1 MGKEKE
7 RLRVGSLNPEYRALQ
22 KMFLSSKLDF
32 VLRMLKR
39 GYIILMYHSTP
50 VSASWVYDVGKNYFK
65 EQIEYVSNNYNVL
78 SISSI
83 VERMRR
89 GEKLNKTIFG
99 ITFDDGYENNYK
111 VAYPLL
117 VKYDIP
123 ATIFPCTLYITEDG
137 SYKSTIGEQMLS
149 WPEIEEME
157 KSGLITV
164 GSHSHTH
171 PNLTSISKEEVIN
184 EIETSKRIFQDKL
197 SVEVELFSVP
207 GGYINDD
214 VKEIIKSR
222 GFKAILTSK
231 SSINPANQSPY
242 DIGRMCIRIRNQELP
257 SFAFKILGIE
267 DKISKIT
274 GM

>member
-1 MGKEKE
+1 
-7 RLRVGSLNPEYRALQ
+7 
-22 KMFLSSKLDF
+22 
-32 VLRMLKR
+32 MLKK

-50 VSASWVYDVGKNYFK
+50 VSASWVYDVGKNHFK
-65 EQIEYVSNNYNVL
+65 EQIEYISNNYDVL

-89 GEKLNKTIFG
+89 GEKLNNTVFG

-149 WPEIEEME
+149 WPEIEEMQE
-157 KSGLITV
+157 SGLITV

-184 EIETSKRIFQDKL
+184 EIETSKRIF
-197 SVEVELFSVP
+197 
-207 GGYINDD
+207 
-214 VKEIIKSR
+214 
-222 GFKAILTSK
+222 
-231 SSINPANQSPY
+231 
-242 DIGRMCIRIRNQELP
+242 
-257 SFAFKILGIE
+257 
-267 DKISKIT
+267 
-274 GM
+274 